1 MEKFPKETIIKG
13 TEFWKQQIEESEQ
26 YQLLKENNKF
36 PFFNDVITEKRPPH
50 PDSGYGFPLITNI
63 IIDGQRADVY
73 HTDWNGGSWHR
84 VFIHLKDKDN
94 F

>member
-13 TEFWKQQIEESEQ
+13 TEFWKQEIEQIG
-26 YQLLKENNKF
+26 LLDKL
-36 PFFNDVITEKRPPH
+36 PFFNDVITETRPPH
-50 PDSGYGFPLITNI
+50 IDAGYGEPLLINITL
-63 IIDGQRADVY
+63 DGKNVDVY